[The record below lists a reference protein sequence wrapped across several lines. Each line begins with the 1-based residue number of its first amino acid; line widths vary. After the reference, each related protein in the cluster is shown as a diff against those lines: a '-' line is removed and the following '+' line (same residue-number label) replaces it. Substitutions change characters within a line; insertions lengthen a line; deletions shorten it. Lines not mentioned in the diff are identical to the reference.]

1 MNNAFIKKYDK
12 WLLVFLLLTSKQEE
26 ALWWCGKR
34 YANQQTLKNQCIA
47 NWKWSCTIGIHV
59 QNPLESFPTP
69 ELLLPRFDSP
79 NTILRFE
86 LPEKIKFPILQPPLL
101 YIWGERN
108 HIQNL
113 FHNQRK
119 IKKCYIEQLQHLN
132 YKLQEQERN
141 KKHIW
146 KKMTKTC
153 FNQK

>member
-1 MNNAFIKKYDK
+1 
-12 WLLVFLLLTSKQEE
+12 
-26 ALWWCGKR
+26 
-34 YANQQTLKNQCIA
+34 
-47 NWKWSCTIGIHV
+47 
-59 QNPLESFPTP
+59 
-69 ELLLPRFDSP
+69 
-79 NTILRFE
+79 
-86 LPEKIKFPILQPPLL
+86 LL